1 MCTVVTA
8 ENWQLVFKTWPGVLP
23 EDSTLV
29 PKLDGD
35 AHLMFVLIKICA
47 VSLYNKWSTLTF
59 MTTLVTIVTMLTS
72 VSRVTIDFQVTTFT
86 IVTSC
91 HSVHVCSRSV
101 FTLHTFH
108 AALLISVHLVTVQ
121 IVSSLRCN

>member
-8 ENWQLVFKTWPGVLP
+8 ENWQLVFKTWPCVLP

-101 FTLHTFH
+101 SLYTHFTLPYLFQCIW
-108 AALLISVHLVTVQ
+108 LLYKLCPV
-121 IVSSLRCN
+121 